1 MIDTNQFRWGLTP
14 LPEGELLAA
23 WGARAIFQH
32 RELDFLHDRQQALG
46 SEKTRAILGKWID
59 RVGLPELKK
68 HIKKNGWSSST
79 KEVFELNRGPF
90 MLKASPRGSYG
101 YMYLTAVLKGME
113 SMPDGIWSNTFIPE
127 IGGFVMA
134 KVNDIGK
141 CRVLGFFERDGRVG
155 VIAKPVKPPKWFVW
169 QNGAHALC
177 CLFGAEIAKPERKR
191 HHQEQEEQQN
201 G

>member
-1 MIDTNQFRWGLTP
+1 MIDTNQFRWGMTP

-68 HIKKNGWSSST
+68 HIKKNGWSSSSR
-79 KEVFELNRGPF
+79 EVFELNRGPF
-90 MLKASPRGSYG
+90 MLKVSPNGSYG
-101 YMYLTAVLKGME
+101 YMYLTAVMKGSE
-113 SMPDGIWSNTFIPE
+113 SMPDGQWSNTFIPKV
-127 IGGFVMA
+127 GGFVMA
-134 KVNDIGK
+134 RINNIGK

-155 VIAKPVKPPKWFVW
+155 VIAKPIKPPKWFVF

>member
-68 HIKKNGWSSST
+68 HISCTLGCLGTRCWSIIQ
-79 KEVFELNRGPF
+79 PF
-90 MLKASPRGSYG
+90 
-101 YMYLTAVLKGME
+101 
-113 SMPDGIWSNTFIPE
+113 
-127 IGGFVMA
+127 
-134 KVNDIGK
+134 
-141 CRVLGFFERDGRVG
+141 
-155 VIAKPVKPPKWFVW
+155 
-169 QNGAHALC
+169 
-177 CLFGAEIAKPERKR
+177 
-191 HHQEQEEQQN
+191 
-201 G
+201 